1 MAPKKQPK
9 TPAPTLIKNT
19 EDRKKLLNEKLASVE
34 SEIALKGEV
43 NAMEAIK
50 VMYLAL
56 LGPDSLY
63 NVKEMH
69 KKINEIEKKVEK
81 MADYNDHISNL
92 EEKIK
97 ALEVES
103 HQTKVIL
110 RNIPLADPKG
120 NKEKISDTK
129 NAVQQLLEISGQKMD
144 SVMNFYRLYPKSEA
158 KKGVSKHPPLFLSF
172 SRLNDLRTFTQ
183 KLKVIKKEKKF
194 LKLVFENSCPP
205 SLMDEYNLA
214 NKEAFKIRKEKKL
227 ITRCLITKNGIK
239 LMVKSHDET
248 NFTNVIY
255 PRD

>member
-19 EDRKKLLNEKLASVE
+19 EDRIKLLNEKLASVE

-81 MADYNDHISNL
+81 MADYNVHISNL

-110 RNIPLADPKG
+110 RNIPLQCIG
-120 NKEKISDTK
+120 
-129 NAVQQLLEISGQKMD
+129 
-144 SVMNFYRLYPKSEA
+144 
-158 KKGVSKHPPLFLSF
+158 
-172 SRLNDLRTFTQ
+172 
-183 KLKVIKKEKKF
+183 
-194 LKLVFENSCPP
+194 
-205 SLMDEYNLA
+205 
-214 NKEAFKIRKEKKL
+214 
-227 ITRCLITKNGIK
+227 
-239 LMVKSHDET
+239 
-248 NFTNVIY
+248 
-255 PRD
+255 